1 MPSHNLLLRRA
12 VAALIP
18 LAFAGEA
25 SATCTVPQGT
35 LTNINAGVTVTCN
48 GASTGE
54 VLTSANDN
62 VQVAVNSGTLSNST
76 VDLAGTGSQFAVYS
90 GASLS
95 GGTVTVRGSTG
106 SIVFYAPSNSAVTP
120 GSVVLG
126 GIGTPTT
133 GSIVAEGNVSALGV
147 VPGAFLLTSLDGN
160 QAIRVLGTLTNST
173 GLFVSTGNGNDDIE
187 IFDTAV
193 LQGGTSG
200 SRLID
205 GGDGFDTLTYSAL
218 NGGGVPLDVNSTG
231 VEVLWVGGGLT
242 LGGTHEFTDILVQGN
257 GRLAVSSLASLGN
270 ANADI
275 SLLPGGRL
283 TLDLGN
289 NGPTDI
295 TQNLGGNGTVELTG
309 LGRATLSGNNAGF
322 SGTLIAGASSNG
334 VGISGAGQIGTAN
347 LVVNGQARFTG
358 VADYTFANAITGG
371 GGIFLDGTGTVT
383 FGTNNGAYTGSLT
396 VNSGTLVAAG
406 SQSTGSGEL
415 TIETAGTLR
424 IDNGAQDSQLLNDLF
439 GDGTLIK
446 RGSGTTTLTG
456 GSSFS
461 GSTAI
466 EAGAL
471 RVYDLEQLGT
481 GPAAVNAGAALI
493 LDYNDPL
500 SSVVT
505 TLMTGQGQF
514 IKEGSGTVVVDAGN
528 TYTGGTIIRGGRLGL
543 NDGDGLGTGAV
554 QVDSGAILGIGGV
567 TLANTVTGTG
577 QVIKTASNVA
587 TLTGNNLGFT
597 GELRVEQGTVVVQDT
612 RALGL
617 GQVSLTSG
625 TTLAVQNATDQSLDA
640 MLYGEGT
647 LVKSG
652 GGQLSILDGTNP
664 FVGNI
669 EVDGGSLRVDGS
681 GSSGFGNIDLA
692 AGTTLVLQNANGRA
706 LSNTLSGAGQ
716 VVKLG
721 AGYMS
726 ILNGGQ
732 YTGGT
737 DLQQGGLRV
746 TDLAALGTGPV
757 TSAADTVLVLEHN
770 ATTPMVINSI
780 MQGAGTFQKDGTGL
794 VVVNASN
801 TFTGGTIVNEGRL
814 GLNFGDALGTGAI
827 QVNSGA
833 ILGIGNIA
841 LANNVTG
848 TGQIIKTANG
858 LTELTGNNLGFTG
871 AVLVQDGTLEVT
883 ALSALGSGAVDVSA
897 GALLRID
904 TATNAAF
911 TLAGS
916 GAGTLEKRGDGRLDF
931 GTAFTFGALDVS
943 AGRVRINT
951 IGTTNATVASGAA
964 LDGTGRIIG
973 NLTNNGTVA
982 PGNSIGTL
990 TVQGNYVQN
999 AGSVLEVE
1007 FDAAG
1012 NMDLLTVTGSATLN
1026 GGTLRFVSLGGAEG
1040 VGGTFLTAAG
1050 GLTGTFTTVE
1060 TVGAQLPLSVIYQS
1074 NGALMAPSV
1083 VTARPSTF
1091 NAQLLAAAETT
1102 FGFLDRVA
1110 EAHRWVGDD
1119 HVWFQGFG
1127 ARNERDAAGASL
1139 GYRHESTG
1147 FGGGVTWALAPRLSL
1162 GASAGWSDGDVALA
1176 DNAGAG
1182 EQDTLLGAINL
1193 QYAAEVYALGAGVL
1207 FGRVDQST
1215 VRGVSFSGLA
1225 EQVTGE
1231 TDSNLFGGYLQASGV
1246 VGEAGGWTFD
1256 LNGRASLVRQ
1266 SQDAYTEDGTSP
1278 LRLTVDGLKATTL
1291 EVQAL
1296 LSANRRIGGE
1306 NGVALRLDLGAR
1318 HLALQGD
1325 RLIGATFTT
1334 SNADVVMQGDAR
1346 DGTQAVLG
1354 ASATWSL
1361 TKRLLLNAMYAGQL
1375 GSRDRHEARL
1385 GLSMGF

>member
-25 SATCTVPQGT
+25 SAACTVPQGT
-35 LTNINAGVTVTCN
+35 LTNIDAGVTVNCD
-48 GASTGE
+48 GASAGQ
-54 VLTSANDN
+54 VLASANAD
-62 VQVAVNSGTLSNST
+62 VQVVVSSGALTNST
-76 VDLAGTGSQFAVYS
+76 VDLAGAGSLFAVNA
-90 GASLS
+90 GAGL
-95 GGTVTVRGSTG
+95 GGGAVTVRGGTG
-106 SIVFYAPSNSAVTP
+106 NILFYAGSNSALTP
-120 GSVVLG
+120 GAVVLG
-126 GIGTPTT
+126 GVGSATNGTILA
-133 GSIVAEGNVSALGV
+133 GGNVSALGV
-147 VPGAFLLTSLDGN
+147 VPGAFLLTGADGS
-160 QAIRVLGTLTNST
+160 QFVQVRGTLTNST
-173 GLFVSTGNGNDDIE
+173 GRFISTGNGDDDIE

-193 LQGGTSG
+193 LVGGNSG
-200 SRLID
+200 NRLID
-205 GGDGFDTLTYSAL
+205 GGAGFDTLGYTAV
-218 NGGGVPLDVNSTG
+218 NGAGVPLDVNTIGIELLS
-231 VEVLWVGGGLT
+231 VRGGLT
-242 LGGTHEFTDILVQGN
+242 LGGTHQFTDILVLNN
-257 GRLAVSSLASLGN
+257 GRLTASSLASLGN
-270 ANADI
+270 ANTDI

-289 NGPTDI
+289 NGPTDL
-295 TQNLGGNGTVELTG
+295 TQNLSGNGTVELTG

-322 SGTLIAGASSNG
+322 SGTLIAAAGSNG
-334 VGISGAGQIGTAN
+334 VGISGAGQIGTGT
-347 LVVNGQARFTG
+347 LRVDGQARFIG
-358 VADYTFANAITGG
+358 GADYTFANTISGG
-371 GGIFLDGTGTVT
+371 GGLFLDGTGTVT
-383 FGTNNGAYTGSLT
+383 FGVNNAPYTGTLT

-424 IDNGAQDSQLLNDLF
+424 IDNGAQDSQLLNELF
-439 GDGTLIK
+439 GSGTLIK

-456 GSSFS
+456 SGNFN
-461 GSTAI
+461 GSTSI
-466 EAGAL
+466 EQGAL
-471 RVYDLEQLGT
+471 RVNDLEQLGAV
-481 GPAAVNAGAALI
+481 PADVSAGAALI
-493 LDYNDPL
+493 LDYADTVNL
-500 SSVVT
+500 VQT

-514 IKEGSGTVVVDAGN
+514 VKEGSGTVVVDAAN
-528 TYTGGTIIRGGRLGL
+528 TYTGGTVVRQGRLGL

-597 GELRVEQGTVVVQDT
+597 GELRVEQGSVVVQDT
-612 RALGL
+612 HALGL
-617 GQVSLTSG
+617 GQVSLSSG
-625 TTLAVQNATDQSLDA
+625 TTLAIQNATDQSLDA
-640 MLYGEGT
+640 TLSGSGN

-652 GGQLSILDGTNP
+652 GGQLSIVGGTNS
-664 FVGNI
+664 FLGNI
-669 EVDGGSLRVDGS
+669 EVDAGALRVDGS

-692 AGTTLVLQNANGRA
+692 AGTTLVLQNTNGRT

-716 VVKLG
+716 VVKVG
-721 AGYMS
+721 SGFMS

-737 DLQQGGLRV
+737 DLRDGGLRV

-770 ATTPMVINSI
+770 GANPLVINSI

-801 TFTGGTIVNEGRL
+801 TFTGGTIISQGRL
-814 GLNFGDALGTGAI
+814 GLNFGDGLGTGAI
-827 QVNSGA
+827 QVDNGA
-833 ILGIGNIA
+833 ILGIGNVA

-858 LTELTGNNLGFTG
+858 LAELTGNNLGFTG
-871 AVLVQDGTLEVT
+871 SVLVQQGTVEVT
-883 ALSALGSGAVDVSA
+883 ALSALGSGAVDVSS

-916 GAGTLEKRGDGRLDF
+916 GAGTVEKRGDGRLDF
-931 GTAFTFGALDVS
+931 GTAFTFGALDVI

-951 IGTTNATVASGAA
+951 IGTTNATVDSGAA

-973 NLTNNGTVA
+973 NLVNNGTVA

-990 TVQGNYVQN
+990 TVQGNYVQS

-1012 NMDLLTVTGSATLN
+1012 NMDLLAVTGSATLN

-1091 NAQLLAAAETT
+1091 NAQLLAAAETS

-1119 HVWFQGFG
+1119 QVWFQGFG

-1139 GYRHESTG
+1139 GYKHESTG

-1162 GASAGWSDGDVALA
+1162 GASAGWSDGDMALE
-1176 DNAGAG
+1176 DNAGSG
-1182 EQDTLLGAINL
+1182 EQDALLGALNL
-1193 QYAAEVYALGAGVL
+1193 QYAAERYALGAGVL

-1231 TDSNLFGGYLQASGV
+1231 TDSTLFGGYLQASGI
-1246 VGEAGGWTFD
+1246 VGEAAGWSFD
-1256 LNGRASLVRQ
+1256 VNGRASLVRQ
-1266 SQDAYTEDGTSP
+1266 SQDAYTEDGSSP
-1278 LRLTVDGLKATTL
+1278 LRLAVDELNATSV

-1306 NGVALRLDLGAR
+1306 TGVALRFDLGAR

-1325 RLIGATFTT
+1325 RLIGVTFTT
-1334 SNADVVMQGDAR
+1334 SDADVVMQGDDR
-1346 DGTQAVLG
+1346 DGTQVVLG